1 MIAKW
6 TISPMTR
13 DSLQPILTPAEHRIA
28 VAELLGRCRGDAD
41 ALRLIAEVERIVR
54 FELERPLPAAEQLLG
69 RLTARNECPA
79 QRIAMI
85 SDIHGNHAG
94 LMAALDDI
102 AAQGCDRIVC
112 LGDLV
117 EGGPGNEQVIETLRE
132 RGVPC
137 VRGNHD
143 ENNDAALSSA
153 ARQFL
158 NALPEAIVEDD
169 VLFIHISPR
178 AKKRKIDHAVEAWNV
193 FEESNYRLTFVGHA
207 HVPYIFGQR
216 SRSYGEACRH
226 AFEYNQ
232 PFAMD
237 RSDRYIVSVGSI
249 GYGRDTVA
257 KIRYCIF
264 DQKAGTIENR
274 AIDGPLLPLDYSVAS
289 FSSAKV
295 EECRAGVE
303 G

>member
-1 MIAKW
+1 
-6 TISPMTR
+6 MTG
-13 DSLQPILTPAEHRIA
+13 DSLTPILTPAEHRIA
-28 VAELLGRCRGDAD
+28 VAELLGRCRGNAD
-41 ALRLIAEVERIVR
+41 ALQLIAEVERIVR
-54 FELERPLPAAEQLLG
+54 FELECPPPAPQQLVCC
-69 RLTARNECPA
+69 LTASNARPA
-79 QRIAMI
+79 QRIAVI

-117 EGGPGNEQVIETLRE
+117 EGGPDNDRVIETLRE

-143 ENNDAALSSA
+143 ENNDAALSNVT
-153 ARQFL
+153 RQFL
-158 NALPEAIVEDD
+158 NALPESIVEDY

-178 AKKRKIDHAVEAWNV
+178 AKKRKVDHVVEAWNV
-193 FEESNYRLTFVGHA
+193 FEESDYRLTFVGHA

-216 SRSYGEACRH
+216 SPSYGEACRH

-232 PFAMD
+232 PFAID
-237 RSDRYIVSVGSI
+237 KTDRYIVSVGSI

-274 AIDGPLLPLDYSVAS
+274 AIDGPLLPLDYSES
-289 FSSAKV
+289 HLS
-295 EECRAGVE
+295 
-303 G
+303 